1 MTRPIVFERF
11 IVSPSRFLEFPLIYH
26 YIVAFGTIA
35 KGSLLFDIHDHA
47 VLGDADTR
55 DCPQLSVQVREGA
68 VWQWFEVEFLHEM
81 WQFVTGVLVEGEA
94 FHYLD
99 SGRGST
105 IQSNRMDGPG
115 ICKSLLPATI
125 LQWRKVGNVQVFE
138 L

>member
-1 MTRPIVFERF
+1 M
-11 IVSPSRFLEFPLIYH
+11 SY
-26 YIVAFGTIA
+26 YIVASGTIA
-35 KGSLLFDIHDHA
+35 NGSLLFEIHDHA
-47 VLGDADTR
+47 VLGDTDTR
-55 DCPQLSVQVREGA
+55 DCPQHPVQVREGA

-81 WQFVTGVLVEGEA
+81 WQFVTDVLVEGEA

-105 IQSNRMDGPG
+105 NQSNRMDGPG

-125 LQWRKVGNVQVFE
+125 IQWRKVGNVQVFE